1 MGSDGSDIRA
11 SFSFYPSDNRA
22 LQRLT
27 LLLRDKGF
35 DVQRTD
41 TFRLLLHLNT
51 ELEMLA
57 HATLRLRQ
65 EETQPRSD
73 EMAMERFTVRMPK
86 AWLQKLDRVV
96 DEFTRRDVQM
106 ERTYV
111 ARSLVYAP
119 YDEKLLCKQA
129 ARFMAEFPDRRMR
142 SAKKV
147 RRKVG

>member
-1 MGSDGSDIRA
+1 MAMLPVVLMIAR
-11 SFSFYPSDNRA
+11 YPCDNRA
-22 LQRLT
+22 LQRPTLT
-27 LLLRDKGF
+27 LRDKGF

-86 AWLQKLDRVV
+86 AWLHKLDRVV
-96 DEFTRRDVQM
+96 DEFTRLDVQIW
-106 ERTYV
+106 V
-111 ARSLVYAP
+111 SH
-119 YDEKLLCKQA
+119 
-129 ARFMAEFPDRRMR
+129 F
-142 SAKKV
+142 
-147 RRKVG
+147 